1 MCKELRGSNT
11 LSQRKANYLAG
22 AAAEPAVTP

>member
-1 MCKELRGSNT
+1 MRIKLRGSNT
-11 LSQRKANYLAG
+11 ISQDKANYLAG